1 MSTTTINRSTAAIT
15 DDDLSGTT
23 GTIFNDAWY
32 QLLLNA
38 VDAIIAGNV
47 EWGGFQTAPTQPRCV
62 VYNSTTQS
70 LSDSTLTTMLFDTE
84 DFDIGGLH
92 STSVNTGRATCP
104 SSGTGIYLVLAKVA
118 YVANATGIRVV
129 RIRKNGSDFT
139 TQSTQ
144 AATAAGVQVV
154 QSIGLAALTPGD
166 YVEVIGFQS
175 SGGALNTG
183 DAASRSIQNELTVV
197 KLW

>member
-1 MSTTTINRSTAAIT
+1 MTTTISRYPFS
-15 DDDLSGTT
+15 DDIGDGESGD
-23 GTIFNDAWY
+23 I
-32 QLLLNA
+32 LNA
-38 VDAIIAGNV
+38 ALIGTAFYDKIDAILAGNV
-47 EWGGFQTAPTQPRCV
+47 EWGAFQTAPTQPRCL

-104 SSGTGIYLVLAKVA
+104 ANGTGIYLVIAKIA
-118 YVANATGIRVV
+118 FVANGTGLRVA
-129 RIRKNGSDFT
+129 RIRKNGSDVT

-144 AATAAGVQVV
+144 AATASGTQVV
-154 QSIGLAALTPGD
+154 QSIGLVALTPGD

-175 SGGALNTG
+175 SGGALNSG
-183 DAASRSIQNELTVV
+183 DASARSIQNELTVI